1 MLLTRLA
8 RVFARGVRRPW
19 GSRLNA
25 LSFVVLIVVPST
37 PPFDIVGSGDALAAP
52 GLGVTRPSEPPA
64 KRTAHKTG
72 VATRRA
78 YLSRLSPRSK
88 SRSSSKLSRS
98 AAPARVSYVNGWFF
112 KHTHSVRLADRC
124 SVVLRI

>member
-19 GSRLNA
+19 WSRLNA

-78 YLSRLSPRSK
+78 YLNRLSPRQK
-88 SRSSSKLSRS
+88 LRSVSKLSRS
-98 AAPARVSYVNGWFF
+98 APATVPFANGWFF
-112 KHTHSVRLADRC
+112 IHTRSFRLADRY